1 VIEVGTT
8 IDGKYRVQ
16 KLLGAGAMGEVYAAE
31 HAATGRRVAVKL
43 ISSPELIRDTN
54 IISRFQREA
63 RVAGGIDT
71 QYITQV
77 LDAGVDP
84 TSALPFLV
92 MEYLN
97 GEDLQVLLK
106 RIGPLFPDTA
116 LRIVAQACLGLQ
128 KAHEAGVV
136 HRDIKPANLF
146 LARRDAGEVVVKLL
160 DFGIAKVK
168 MDRANDTENAGLT
181 KTGSMLGSPLYMS
194 PEQARGEAKHID
206 HRTDL
211 WSLGVVLYQCLC
223 GRSPYEH
230 VTALGQLILAIC
242 SEWPRHIQEA
252 APWVPPEVASIVHRC
267 LQHNPA
273 ERWPSAVA
281 MFNAIRSVLPN
292 GWTITDDLLVPI
304 NEAARGATAEKFAL
318 TTALAGVSTAVITG
332 IAGQGHAGAG
342 TDGALSH
349 SQSRS
354 LPPPRQTNVLGVG
367 IGIASVAAVAVAGT
381 YFAMHSRP
389 HERGIPMPD
398 PVEAALPSATSTVS
412 APPQGVLAPSSAAP
426 GLGSAV
432 GVVPVAALSSPRRVK
447 VVVMPADATVEIE
460 GQPVSAKN
468 GLVEIT
474 GTLGSVHR
482 VRVSKGKHESTTD
495 VIVTEDGPSPPK
507 VELVSATAK
516 PTAAVTAIPPAAP
529 APATRPGIVNQFE

>member
-1 VIEVGTT
+1 
-8 IDGKYRVQ
+8 
-16 KLLGAGAMGEVYAAE
+16 M
-31 HAATGRRVAVKL
+31 
-43 ISSPELIRDTN
+43 RDAN

-84 TSALPFLV
+84 LTGLPFLV

-106 RIGPLFPDTA
+106 RVGPLSPDIA

-168 MDRANDTENAGLT
+168 MDRANDTESAGLT

-194 PEQARGEAKHID
+194 PEQARGEAKYID

-223 GRSPYEH
+223 GHSPYEH

-242 SEWPRHIQEA
+242 SEWPKHIQEA
-252 APWVPPEVASIVHRC
+252 APWVPPDVAAIVHRC
-267 LQHNPA
+267 LQHNTA
-273 ERWPSAVA
+273 ERWPSAIA
-281 MFNAIRSVLPN
+281 MFNAIRSVLPT
-292 GWTITDDLLVPI
+292 GWTITDDMLVPI
-304 NEAARGATAEKFAL
+304 NEAARGTTAEKFAL
-318 TTALAGVSTAVITG
+318 TSALAGANTAVI
-332 IAGQGHAGAG
+332 AGVGHAGAR
-342 TDGALSH
+342 TDGALTN

-354 LPPPRQTNVLGVG
+354 LPPPRPTNSLGVG
-367 IGIASVAAVAVAGT
+367 IGIASVAVVAVAGT
-381 YFAMHSRP
+381 YFALHARP
-389 HERGIPMPD
+389 GDRATATNVH
-398 PVEAALPSATSTVS
+398 AAAASPSATSAASDTPLT
-412 APPQGVLAPSSAAP
+412 APPPSFSASTSASAAP
-426 GLGSAV
+426 SAASAT
-432 GVVPVAALSSPRRVK
+432 VAAVATPRRVK
-447 VVVMPADATVEIE
+447 VVVMPSDATVEVE
-460 GQPVSAKN
+460 GQPVTAKN
-468 GLVEIT
+468 GLFEIT

-482 VRVSKGKHESTTD
+482 VRVFKGKHETTTD

-507 VELVSATAK
+507 VELVSTTAK
-516 PTAAVTAIPPAAP
+516 PAATVATPLATAAPP
-529 APATRPGIVNQFE
+529 PATRPGIVNQFE